1 MESIS
6 KYVLEQAGKKYD
18 QFILPESKC
27 IRVEDLEVIVAKLII
42 PHRMFFLPS
51 ISPSQTPSLVNIFM
65 DHPSALTVL
74 VHRV

>member
-27 IRVEDLEVIVAKLII
+27 IRVEDLEVVVYGFVI
-42 PHRMFFLPS
+42 PHRMFCLPS
-51 ISPSQTPSLVNIFM
+51 ISPNQKPSLVNIFM
-65 DHPSALTVL
+65 DHPSVLTVL
-74 VHRV
+74 VRRV